1 MISVTLILMKVLIV
15 DDHALVRRGMI
26 SLLSEHFSSVE
37 AGEASNARDGL
48 EAVIREPWD
57 VAVVDISMPGRSGL
71 ELIQDIRRERPPMP
85 VIVVSSQAEEDYA
98 LRALKCGAAGY
109 VSKQS
114 AAEMLVTAVKRVL
127 AGGRF
132 ISPTLAERLAGA
144 LAGDVPVTSH
154 DTLSNREMQVLQ
166 LIASGQTIKEISSD
180 LALSEKTVA
189 TYRSR
194 ISEKMGLSTNVDLT
208 RYAMQHGLVI

>member
-1 MISVTLILMKVLIV
+1 MKVLIV

-26 SLLSEHFSSVE
+26 SLLKEQFGEVE
-37 AGEASNARDGL
+37 TGEAADSREGL
-48 EAVIREPWD
+48 EAVIREAWD

-71 ELIQDIRRERPPMP
+71 ELVQDIRRERPSLP
-85 VIVVSSQAEEDYA
+85 ILVVSSQAEDDYA

-114 AAEMLVTAVKRVL
+114 APDILVTAVRRVL
-127 AGGRF
+127 EGRRF
-132 ISPTLAERLAGA
+132 ISPALAERLAGA
-144 LAGDVPVTSH
+144 LSGDAPVTSH
-154 DTLSNREMQVLQ
+154 ESLSNRELQVLQ
-166 LIASGQTIKEISSD
+166 LIASGKTIKEISFD

-194 ISEKMGLSTNVDLT
+194 ISEKMGLSSNVDLT
-208 RYAMQHGLVI
+208 RYAMQNGLVE